1 MRKAILTLVF
11 GFTIG
16 SLFAQDSTK
25 KDVVELY
32 VPPVRN
38 GLSEY
43 RLDNDKSEI
52 TWNVN
57 TSKGPQDGTIKLKS
71 GRLFFR
77 NLDLVTGIFNMD
89 LNNVT
94 ISSLPPGIISMQAM
108 TLLKSKDFLDVYAYS
123 SAILEITT
131 TKKISSNQYRVG
143 GFLTIKGI
151 KRPINFNVSGEI
163 KDNVF
168 EGKADAIQ
176 VNREEFNIATSQAT
190 ISNDSKE
197 QVNNAVDKTF
207 FINVKIIA
215 NIKYK

>member
-11 GFTIG
+11 GFIIG

-32 VPPVRN
+32 VPPARN

-43 RLDNDKSEI
+43 KLDNDKSEI

-57 TSKGPQDGTIKLKS
+57 TSKGPQEGTIKLKS
-71 GRLFFR
+71 GRMFFK
-77 NLDLVTGIFNMD
+77 NLDLVSAIFNLDM
-89 LNNVT
+89 NNVT

-108 TLLKSKDFLDVYAYS
+108 TLFKSKDFLDVYAYN

-131 TKKISSNQYRVG
+131 AKKITSNQYRVG
-143 GFLTIKGI
+143 GYLTIKGI
-151 KRPINFNVSGEI
+151 KRPINFNVDGEI

-168 EGKADAIQ
+168 EGKAEAVQI
-176 VNREEFNIATSQAT
+176 NREEFNIATSQAT
-190 ISNDSKE
+190 LSNDSKE
-197 QVNNAVDKTF
+197 QINNSVDKTF

-215 NIKYK
+215 NRKK